1 MHVSSYRTNKWL
13 FSEVPPVCLNTKAPN
28 NKVSLLVSDDQSIDL
43 TGAGKVAEAIP
54 DTAWVQLVDTACTTF
69 KDVLSPLT
77 SLTSGVGRLIESKFD
92 RLVDAEKVL
101 AAEMMNSANKKAKKR
116 KKTHQSGRPLNANLM
131 IDAIERSATETDPI
145 IRELWSNL
153 LAEEISEGDAHPE
166 FARILGRLSGQD
178 AQILAEI
185 AEQETDKS
193 VAFKKSVNSFIAS
206 ISMLGISLE
215 IRQNGSFNHE
225 HLRSLG
231 LIERPSGAWELTLT
245 GKAFIQAVSDTDE
258 VF

>member
-1 MHVSSYRTNKWL
+1 M
-13 FSEVPPVCLNTKAPN
+13 
-28 NKVSLLVSDDQSIDL
+28 SDDKSIDL
-43 TGAGKVAEAIP
+43 TGVSKVAEAIP

-69 KDVLSPLT
+69 KDVLAPLT

-101 AAEMMNSANKKAKKR
+101 AVEMMSSADKKARKR
-116 KKTHQSGRPLNANLM
+116 KKTHQSRRPLNANLV
-131 IDAIERSATETDPI
+131 IDAIEQSATETDPI

-153 LAEEISEGDAHPE
+153 LAEELSEGNAHPE

-185 AEQETDKS
+185 AEQEADRS
-193 VAFKKSVNSFIAS
+193 VAFKKAANSFMAS
-206 ISMLGISLE
+206 ISIMGISLE
-215 IRQNGSFNHE
+215 IKHNGSFNHE

-231 LIERPSGAWELTLT
+231 LIERQSGAWELSLT
-245 GKAFIQAVSDTDE
+245 GKAFIHAVSDADE
-258 VF
+258 AR